1 MLKVMIKTL
10 RLNQGLSQ
18 KQLGDHG
25 RDQHLK
31 VQLIRSGADASVET
45 LKCLTTA
52 LNINFALLRKD

>member
-1 MLKVMIKTL
+1 MIKTL

>member
-1 MLKVMIKTL
+1 MIKTL

-31 VQLIRSGADASVET
+31 VQLIGTGADASVKT

-52 LNINFALLRKD
+52 LTINFSLLRKD